1 MAGKNRFDD
10 PSSMGN
16 KGASEFEWTLELA
29 WGPGLT
35 AMESV
40 KMIATL
46 EVSTGTVARPRSFV
60 EPQVLV
66 LVLVI
71 VIVTVTVTVT
81 VRRIRP

>member
-1 MAGKNRFDD
+1 MDIRV
-10 PSSMGN
+10 S
-16 KGASEFEWTLELA
+16 L
-29 WGPGLT
+29 GPGLT

-66 LVLVI
+66 LVLV
-71 VIVTVTVTVT
+71 TVT